1 MANLFASQTGD
12 IFPVKMNGQVIGQG
26 KIHSGGYIELNIEDE
41 DAQRRLAGGEVS
53 GLSVDYTSKTIEA
66 IMNNRKKKGL

>member
-1 MANLFASQTGD
+1 MASLFASQTGD
-12 IFPVKMNGQVIGQG
+12 IFPVKLNGQVIGQG
-26 KIHSGGYIELNIEDE
+26 KVLRDGHIELNIEDE
-41 DAQRRLAGGEVS
+41 DARRKLFGGQVS